1 MNEKTVTVIL
11 ELKEKVYERDTST
24 NTKKRNYKLK
34 KVTCRAEFE
43 GRVNLNDLVSKCDPK
58 IRVIIDNGDILV
70 EIPLDKTGSKG
81 IQEILGELDIGDRVK
96 LDFKLEDK
104 YKLREITI
112 F

>member
-11 ELKEKVYERDTST
+11 ELKEKVYERDT
-24 NTKKRNYKLK
+24 NGGDQGYRLK
-34 KVTCRAEFE
+34 KVICRAEFE